1 MLNDKLSKSLAD
13 LDAAADELLKKSA
26 DTEAD
31 DKEDEP
37 APEDISDNAPAEDE
51 DTDSDEDEDEAEDN
65 EDSDEDGDS
74 EEDTEKSESKS
85 NKLHKSKESEE
96 VDDETSTEEETE
108 DSEDEGDS
116 EDNDE
121 SEEDEDEEDTTKDDM
136 EKSVKDDFTANENI
150 SKALQSSEF
159 QAAMVD
165 VLVKSLSEIEYSMHS
180 TSKDQEKTAS
190 VMAKSMQA
198 VLLSN
203 KSLSEE
209 NAALKRRV
217 NKLEKSLNRG
227 FDEVLDAIEAIS
239 MEPAH
244 QRKSMANINVHDRD
258 FNKSLN
264 GSGAIGGFES
274 LSKSQV
280 LSVLNNE
287 LYSGNQLVT
296 TQDIIS
302 YESGAPL
309 RAELQPL
316 VMSKCK

>member
-31 DKEDEP
+31 EEKDKDNEP
-37 APEDISDNAPAEDE
+37 APEDIADAAPAKDSE
-51 DTDSDEDEDEAEDN
+51 DTDLEKCSDNPTKLTKSEEAKDEPVEEKTEDKEDEEN
-65 EDSDEDGDS
+65 S
-74 EEDTEKSESKS
+74 
-85 NKLHKSKESEE
+85 
-96 VDDETSTEEETE
+96 
-108 DSEDEGDS
+108 EGD
-116 EDNDE
+116 DNA
-121 SEEDEDEEDTTKDDM
+121 EEGEDEEDTTKEDV
-136 EKSVKDDFTANENI
+136 EKSVKDDFAANENI

-180 TSKDQEKTAS
+180 SSKDQEKAAS

-203 KSLSEE
+203 KSLSAE
-209 NAALKRRV
+209 NEALKRRV
-217 NKLEKSLNRG
+217 NKLEKSISMG
-227 FDEVLDAIEAIS
+227 FDKVLDAIDTIS
-239 MEPAH
+239 TEPAH
-244 QRKSMANINVHDRD
+244 QRKSMASINVHDKD

-280 LSVLNNE
+280 LTVLNNE

-296 TQDIIS
+296 AQDIIS

-309 RAELQPL
+309 RVELQPL

>member
-31 DKEDEP
+31 EEKDKDKDNDNEP
-37 APEDISDNAPAEDE
+37 APEDIADAAPAKDEEKDKDSEDTDLEKCGANCNKLTKSEESEEAEDE
-51 DTDSDEDEDEAEDN
+51 PVEEKTEENKEDEEN
-65 EDSDEDGDS
+65 S
-74 EEDTEKSESKS
+74 
-85 NKLHKSKESEE
+85 
-96 VDDETSTEEETE
+96 
-108 DSEDEGDS
+108 EGD
-116 EDNDE
+116 DNA
-121 SEEDEDEEDTTKDDM
+121 EEGEDEEDTTKEDV

-150 SKALQSSEF
+150 NKALQSSEF
-159 QAAMVD
+159 QAAVVD

-180 TSKDQEKTAS
+180 SSKDQEKAAS

-203 KSLSEE
+203 KSLSAE
-209 NAALKRRV
+209 NEALKRRV
-217 NKLEKSLNRG
+217 NKLEKSINMG
-227 FDEVLDAIEAIS
+227 FDKVLDAIDTIS
-239 MEPAH
+239 TEPAH
-244 QRKSMANINVHDRD
+244 QRKSMASINVHDKD

-264 GSGAIGGFES
+264 GSGAVGGFES

-296 TQDIIS
+296 AQDIIS

-309 RAELQPL
+309 RVELQPL

>member
-31 DKEDEP
+31 EEKDEDNEP
-37 APEDISDNAPAEDE
+37 APEDIADAAPAKDDEKDKDSE
-51 DTDSDEDEDEAEDN
+51 DTDLEKCGDN
-65 EDSDEDGDS
+65 P
-74 EEDTEKSESKS
+74 TKLTKSE
-85 NKLHKSKESEE
+85 ESEE
-96 VDDETSTEEETE
+96 AKDEPVEENTKE
-108 DSEDEGDS
+108 
-116 EDNDE
+116 NK
-121 SEEDEDEEDTTKDDM
+121 EDEENSEGDDNAEEGEDEENTTKEDV

-150 SKALQSSEF
+150 NKALQSSEF

-180 TSKDQEKTAS
+180 SSKDQEKAAS

-203 KSLSEE
+203 KSLSAE
-209 NAALKRRV
+209 NEALKRRV
-217 NKLEKSLNRG
+217 NKLEKSINIG
-227 FDEVLDAIEAIS
+227 FDKVLDAIDTIS
-239 MEPAH
+239 TEPAH
-244 QRKSMANINVHDRD
+244 QRKSMASINVHDKD

-264 GSGAIGGFES
+264 GSGAVGGFES

-280 LSVLNNE
+280 LNVLNNE

-296 TQDIIS
+296 AQDIIS

-309 RAELQPL
+309 RVELQPL

>member
-26 DTEAD
+26 DAEAD
-31 DKEDEP
+31 EEKDKDNEP
-37 APEDISDNAPAEDE
+37 APEDIADAAPAKDDEKDKDSEDTDIEKCGDNPTKLTKSEESEEAEDE
-51 DTDSDEDEDEAEDN
+51 PIEEKTEENKEDEENSEGNDNAE
-65 EDSDEDGDS
+65 
-74 EEDTEKSESKS
+74 
-85 NKLHKSKESEE
+85 
-96 VDDETSTEEETE
+96 
-108 DSEDEGDS
+108 EG
-116 EDNDE
+116 
-121 SEEDEDEEDTTKDDM
+121 EDEEDTTKEDV

-150 SKALQSSEF
+150 NKALQSSEF

-165 VLVKSLSEIEYSMHS
+165 ILVKSLSEIEYSMHS
-180 TSKDQEKTAS
+180 SSKDQEKAAS

-203 KSLSEE
+203 KSLSAE
-209 NAALKRRV
+209 NEALKRRV
-217 NKLEKSLNRG
+217 NKLEKSISMG
-227 FDEVLDAIEAIS
+227 FDKVLDAIDTIS
-239 MEPAH
+239 TEPAH
-244 QRKSMANINVHDRD
+244 QRKSMASINVHDKD

-264 GSGAIGGFES
+264 GSGAVGGFES

-296 TQDIIS
+296 AQDIIS

-309 RAELQPL
+309 RVELQPL

>member
-26 DTEAD
+26 DAEAD
-31 DKEDEP
+31 EEKDEDSEP
-37 APEDISDNAPAEDE
+37 APEDIADAAPAKDDEKDKDSE
-51 DTDSDEDEDEAEDN
+51 DTDIEKC
-65 EDSDEDGDS
+65 DGNCNKL
-74 EEDTEKSESKS
+74 TKSE
-85 NKLHKSKESEE
+85 ESEE
-96 VDDETSTEEETE
+96 AKDEPVEEKTEENK
-108 DSEDEGDS
+108 EDEENSEGD
-116 EDNDE
+116 DNA
-121 SEEDEDEEDTTKDDM
+121 EEGEDEEDTTKEDV

-150 SKALQSSEF
+150 NKALQSSEF
-159 QAAMVD
+159 QAAVVD

-180 TSKDQEKTAS
+180 SSKDQEKAAS

-203 KSLSEE
+203 KSLSAE
-209 NAALKRRV
+209 NEALKRRV
-217 NKLEKSLNRG
+217 NKLEKSISMG
-227 FDEVLDAIEAIS
+227 FDKVLDAIDTIS
-239 MEPAH
+239 TEPAH
-244 QRKSMANINVHDRD
+244 QRKSMASINVHDKD

-264 GSGAIGGFES
+264 GSGAAGGFES

-280 LSVLNNE
+280 LNVLNNE

-296 TQDIIS
+296 AQDIIS

-309 RAELQPL
+309 RVELQPL

>member
-31 DKEDEP
+31 EEKDKDNEP
-37 APEDISDNAPAEDE
+37 APEDIADAAPAKDEEKDKDSE
-51 DTDSDEDEDEAEDN
+51 DTDLEKCGAN
-65 EDSDEDGDS
+65 CNKL
-74 EEDTEKSESKS
+74 TKSE
-85 NKLHKSKESEE
+85 ESEE
-96 VDDETSTEEETE
+96 AKDEPVEEKTE
-108 DSEDEGDS
+108 DKEDEENS
-116 EDNDE
+116 ESNDNA
-121 SEEDEDEEDTTKDDM
+121 EEGENEEDTTKEDV

-180 TSKDQEKTAS
+180 SSKDQEKAAS

-203 KSLSEE
+203 KSLSAE
-209 NAALKRRV
+209 NEALKRRV
-217 NKLEKSLNRG
+217 NKLEKSISMG
-227 FDEVLDAIEAIS
+227 FDKVLDAIDTIS
-239 MEPAH
+239 TEPAH
-244 QRKSMANINVHDRD
+244 QRKSMASINVHDKD

-264 GSGAIGGFES
+264 GSGAVGGFES

-296 TQDIIS
+296 AQDIIS

-309 RAELQPL
+309 RVELQPL

>member
-31 DKEDEP
+31 EEKDKDNEP
-37 APEDISDNAPAEDE
+37 APEDIADAAPAEDE
-51 DTDSDEDEDEAEDN
+51 EKDKDSEDTDLEKCGDNPTKLTKSEESEEAED
-65 EDSDEDGDS
+65 EPI
-74 EEDTEKSESKS
+74 EEK
-85 NKLHKSKESEE
+85 
-96 VDDETSTEEETE
+96 TEENK
-108 DSEDEGDS
+108 EDEENSEGD
-116 EDNDE
+116 DNA
-121 SEEDEDEEDTTKDDM
+121 EEGEDEEDTTKEDV

-150 SKALQSSEF
+150 NKALQSSEF
-159 QAAMVD
+159 QAAVVD

-180 TSKDQEKTAS
+180 SSKDQEKAAS

-203 KSLSEE
+203 KSLSAE
-209 NAALKRRV
+209 NEALKRRV
-217 NKLEKSLNRG
+217 NKLEKSINMG
-227 FDEVLDAIEAIS
+227 FDKVLDAIDTIS
-239 MEPAH
+239 TEPAH
-244 QRKSMANINVHDRD
+244 QRKSMASINVHDKD

-264 GSGAIGGFES
+264 GSGAVGGFES

-296 TQDIIS
+296 AQDIIS

-309 RAELQPL
+309 RVELQPL

>member
-26 DTEAD
+26 DAEAD
-31 DKEDEP
+31 EEKDKDKEP
-37 APEDISDNAPAEDE
+37 APEDIADAAPAKDEKKDKDSE
-51 DTDSDEDEDEAEDN
+51 DTDLEKCSDN
-65 EDSDEDGDS
+65 P
-74 EEDTEKSESKS
+74 TKLTKSE
-85 NKLHKSKESEE
+85 ESEE
-96 VDDETSTEEETE
+96 TKDEPVEEKTEENK
-108 DSEDEGDS
+108 EDEENSEGD
-116 EDNDE
+116 DKA
-121 SEEDEDEEDTTKDDM
+121 EEGEDEEDTTKEDV

-150 SKALQSSEF
+150 NKALQSSEF

-180 TSKDQEKTAS
+180 SSKDQEKAAS

-203 KSLSEE
+203 KSLSAE
-209 NAALKRRV
+209 NEALKRRV
-217 NKLEKSLNRG
+217 NKLEKSINMG
-227 FDEVLDAIEAIS
+227 FDKVLDAIDTIS
-239 MEPAH
+239 TEPAH
-244 QRKSMANINVHDRD
+244 QRKSMASINVHDKD

-264 GSGAIGGFES
+264 GSGAVGGFES

-296 TQDIIS
+296 AQDIIS

-309 RAELQPL
+309 RVELQPL

>member
-31 DKEDEP
+31 EEKDKDNEP
-37 APEDISDNAPAEDE
+37 APEDIADAAPAKDEEKDKDSE
-51 DTDSDEDEDEAEDN
+51 DTDLEKCGAN
-65 EDSDEDGDS
+65 CNKL
-74 EEDTEKSESKS
+74 TKSE
-85 NKLHKSKESEE
+85 ESEE
-96 VDDETSTEEETE
+96 AKDEPVEEKTE
-108 DSEDEGDS
+108 DKEDEENS
-116 EDNDE
+116 EGNDNA
-121 SEEDEDEEDTTKDDM
+121 EEGEDEEDTTKEDV

-180 TSKDQEKTAS
+180 SSKDQEKAAS

-203 KSLSEE
+203 KSLSAE
-209 NAALKRRV
+209 NEALKRRV
-217 NKLEKSLNRG
+217 NKLEKSISMG
-227 FDEVLDAIEAIS
+227 FDKVLDAIDTIS
-239 MEPAH
+239 TEPAH
-244 QRKSMANINVHDRD
+244 QRKSMANINVHDKD

-280 LSVLNNE
+280 LTVLNNE

-296 TQDIIS
+296 AQDIIS

-309 RAELQPL
+309 RVELQPL

>member
-26 DTEAD
+26 DAEAD
-31 DKEDEP
+31 EEKDKDKDKEP
-37 APEDISDNAPAEDE
+37 APEDIADAAPAKDEEKDKDSE
-51 DTDSDEDEDEAEDN
+51 DTDLEKCGAN
-65 EDSDEDGDS
+65 CNKL
-74 EEDTEKSESKS
+74 TKSE
-85 NKLHKSKESEE
+85 ESEE
-96 VDDETSTEEETE
+96 AKDEPVEEKTE
-108 DSEDEGDS
+108 DKEDEENS
-116 EDNDE
+116 EGNDNA
-121 SEEDEDEEDTTKDDM
+121 EEGEDEEDTTKEDV

-180 TSKDQEKTAS
+180 SSKDQEKAAS

-203 KSLSEE
+203 KSLSAE
-209 NAALKRRV
+209 NEALKRRV
-217 NKLEKSLNRG
+217 NKLEKSISMG
-227 FDEVLDAIEAIS
+227 FDKVLDAIDTIS
-239 MEPAH
+239 TEPAH
-244 QRKSMANINVHDRD
+244 QRKSMANINVHDKD

-296 TQDIIS
+296 AQDIIS

-309 RAELQPL
+309 RVELQPL

>member
-31 DKEDEP
+31 EEKDKDNEP
-37 APEDISDNAPAEDE
+37 APEDIADAAPAKDEEKDKDSE
-51 DTDSDEDEDEAEDN
+51 DTDLEKCGAN
-65 EDSDEDGDS
+65 CNKL
-74 EEDTEKSESKS
+74 TKSE
-85 NKLHKSKESEE
+85 ESEE
-96 VDDETSTEEETE
+96 AKDEPVEEKTE
-108 DSEDEGDS
+108 DKEDEENS
-116 EDNDE
+116 ESNDNA
-121 SEEDEDEEDTTKDDM
+121 EEGENEEDTTKEDV

-180 TSKDQEKTAS
+180 SSKDQEKATS

-203 KSLSEE
+203 KSLSAE
-209 NAALKRRV
+209 NEALKRRV
-217 NKLEKSLNRG
+217 NKLEKSISMG
-227 FDEVLDAIEAIS
+227 FDKVLDAIDTIS
-239 MEPAH
+239 TEPAH
-244 QRKSMANINVHDRD
+244 QRKSMANINVHDKD

-296 TQDIIS
+296 AQDIIS

-309 RAELQPL
+309 RVELQPL

>member
-26 DTEAD
+26 DAEAD
-31 DKEDEP
+31 EEKDKDNEP
-37 APEDISDNAPAEDE
+37 APEDIADAAPAKDEEKDKDSE
-51 DTDSDEDEDEAEDN
+51 DTDLEKCGDN
-65 EDSDEDGDS
+65 
-74 EEDTEKSESKS
+74 TTKLTKSE
-85 NKLHKSKESEE
+85 ESEE
-96 VDDETSTEEETE
+96 AKDEPVEEKTE
-108 DSEDEGDS
+108 DK
-116 EDNDE
+116 
-121 SEEDEDEEDTTKDDM
+121 EDEENSEGNDNAEEGEDEEGTTKEDV

-150 SKALQSSEF
+150 NKALQSSEF

-180 TSKDQEKTAS
+180 SNKDQEKAAS

-203 KSLSEE
+203 KSLSAE
-209 NAALKRRV
+209 NEALKRRV
-217 NKLEKSLNRG
+217 NKLEKSINMG
-227 FDEVLDAIEAIS
+227 FDKVLDAIDTIS
-239 MEPAH
+239 TEPAH
-244 QRKSMANINVHDRD
+244 QRKSMANINVHDKD

-264 GSGAIGGFES
+264 GSGAVGGFES

-280 LSVLNNE
+280 LNVLNNE

-296 TQDIIS
+296 AQDIIS

-309 RAELQPL
+309 RVELQPL

>member
-26 DTEAD
+26 DAEAD
-31 DKEDEP
+31 EEKDKDNEP
-37 APEDISDNAPAEDE
+37 APEDIADAAPAKDDEKDKDSEDTDIEKCGDNPTKLTKSEESEEAEDE
-51 DTDSDEDEDEAEDN
+51 PIEEKTEENKEDEENSEGNDNAE
-65 EDSDEDGDS
+65 
-74 EEDTEKSESKS
+74 
-85 NKLHKSKESEE
+85 
-96 VDDETSTEEETE
+96 
-108 DSEDEGDS
+108 EG
-116 EDNDE
+116 
-121 SEEDEDEEDTTKDDM
+121 EDEEDTTKEDV

-150 SKALQSSEF
+150 NKALQSSEF

-165 VLVKSLSEIEYSMHS
+165 ILVKSLSEIEYSMHS
-180 TSKDQEKTAS
+180 SSKDQEKAAS

-203 KSLSEE
+203 KSLSAE
-209 NAALKRRV
+209 NEALKRRV
-217 NKLEKSLNRG
+217 NKLEKSISMG
-227 FDEVLDAIEAIS
+227 FDKVLDAIDTIS
-239 MEPAH
+239 TEPAH
-244 QRKSMANINVHDRD
+244 QRKSMASINVHDKD

-264 GSGAIGGFES
+264 GSGAVGGFES

-280 LSVLNNE
+280 LNVLNNE

-296 TQDIIS
+296 AQDIIS

-309 RAELQPL
+309 RVELQPL